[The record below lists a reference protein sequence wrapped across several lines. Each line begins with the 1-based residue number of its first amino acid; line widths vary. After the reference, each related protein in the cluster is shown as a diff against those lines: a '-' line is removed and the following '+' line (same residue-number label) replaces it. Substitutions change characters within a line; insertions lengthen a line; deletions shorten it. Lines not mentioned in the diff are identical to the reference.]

1 MQKQFKTIIGTYY
14 NAVETLEFN
23 YYVNYKE
30 SDENASVIMFNKQG
44 EVISDNYHAYCSLF
58 ETLENKSYT
67 RISRTI
73 SKLFNNHIKQ
83 YNDES

>member
-14 NAVETLEFN
+14 NAVETPEFN
-23 YYVNYKE
+23 YFVNYKE

-44 EVISDNYHAYCSLF
+44 EVISDNYFAYSSLF
-58 ETLENKSYT
+58 ETLENKTYT

-83 YNDES
+83 YKDES

>member
-1 MQKQFKTIIGTYY
+1 MKLQIKTILGTYY
-14 NAVETLEFN
+14 NAVETPEFN
-23 YYVNYKE
+23 YFVNYRE

-58 ETLENKSYT
+58 ETLENKSYI

-73 SKLFNNHIKQ
+73 NKLFNQLKQ
-83 YNDES
+83 YENES